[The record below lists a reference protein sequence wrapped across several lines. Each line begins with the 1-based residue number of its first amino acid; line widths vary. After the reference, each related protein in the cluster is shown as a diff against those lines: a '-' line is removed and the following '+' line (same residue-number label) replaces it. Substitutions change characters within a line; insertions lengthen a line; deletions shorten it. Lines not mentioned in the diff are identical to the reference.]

1 MKSGRF
7 SMKQNGRKVGEV
19 KMSSPV
25 YKWVIV
31 YEGGYTEEKTGT
43 CPADFADD
51 IIEVPIA
58 IVREGWERR

>member
-1 MKSGRF
+1 MKELNTGCRF
-7 SMKQNGRKVGEV
+7 QSHQRKVGEV
-19 KMSSPV
+19 GMSAPV
-25 YKWVIV
+25 YTWVIV

-58 IVREGWERR
+58 IIREGW